1 MFVHKSVLLHESIDA
16 LDLKPDGIYIDG
28 TAGGGGHSFEIA
40 KRLEDGMLISLDRD
54 PDAIKAATERL
65 KEFSNVKVVQSR
77 FSELD
82 KVLNDLNID
91 KIDGLLLDLGV
102 SSYQL
107 DTIERGFSYHGD
119 APLDMRMSKQGT
131 SAADLVNSLSAA
143 ELSNIFFKYSDEKFS
158 NKIAQRIVTIRE
170 QTPITTT
177 SQLAQIVSDCYP
189 AKFKRD
195 GHPARKVFQ
204 ALRIAVNGEMQEAQ
218 TAIEKAFERLKVG
231 GRISI
236 ITFHSIEDRLVKQ
249 SFAELCKGC
258 ECPKDFPVCVCGKK
272 PRAKLVFRKPIEASE
287 QELSDNARSRSA
299 KLRAIEKIL

>member
-170 QTPITTT
+170 
-177 SQLAQIVSDCYP
+177 
-189 AKFKRD
+189 
-195 GHPARKVFQ
+195 
-204 ALRIAVNGEMQEAQ
+204 
-218 TAIEKAFERLKVG
+218 
-231 GRISI
+231 
-236 ITFHSIEDRLVKQ
+236 
-249 SFAELCKGC
+249 
-258 ECPKDFPVCVCGKK
+258 
-272 PRAKLVFRKPIEASE
+272 
-287 QELSDNARSRSA
+287 
-299 KLRAIEKIL
+299 

>member
-1 MFVHKSVLLHESIDA
+1 M
-16 LDLKPDGIYIDG
+16 
-28 TAGGGGHSFEIA
+28 
-40 KRLEDGMLISLDRD
+40 
-54 PDAIKAATERL
+54 
-65 KEFSNVKVVQSR
+65 
-77 FSELD
+77 
-82 KVLNDLNID
+82 
-91 KIDGLLLDLGV
+91 
-102 SSYQL
+102 
-107 DTIERGFSYHGD
+107 
-119 APLDMRMSKQGT
+119 
-131 SAADLVNSLSAA
+131 
-143 ELSNIFFKYSDEKFS
+143 
-158 NKIAQRIVTIRE
+158 
-170 QTPITTT
+170 
-177 SQLAQIVSDCYP
+177 
-189 AKFKRD
+189 
-195 GHPARKVFQ
+195 FQ